1 MKNKTV
7 LITGAATRVG
17 ASVAKKLSDLGMNVI
32 VHYNK
37 SKEEADVLSED
48 YQIKTIYCDFSKIEL
63 IKKFFQEVQE
73 RFGDIDILI
82 HNASHFQNGDI
93 QNTTIKSWRAH
104 MDINLTTPFILTQS
118 FLKKSKQK
126 EKRIIGMVDRR
137 ALNPGKKHLA
147 YTVSES
153 GLVSLLEIVSNT
165 HKNVTTGLVVMG
177 PILPPKSGTLEE
189 FCEQVEKSPDGKAGT
204 LEDVSS
210 AVIDII
216 KSKNDKIKIAVACK
230 IDTQK

>member
-17 ASVAKKLSDLGMNVI
+17 ASVAKKLSELGMDVI

-37 SKEEADVLSED
+37 SKKEADVLAEN
-48 YQIKTIYCDFSKIEL
+48 YQIKTIYCDFSKTKL

-73 RFGDIDILI
+73 KFGDIDILI

-93 QNTTIKSWRAH
+93 HNTTIKSWGDH
-104 MDINLTTPFILTQS
+104 MDVNLTTPFILSQS
-118 FLKKSKQK
+118 FLKNSKQK
-126 EKRIIGMVDRR
+126 EKKIIGMIDRR

-153 GLVSLLEIVSNT
+153 GLVSLLEIISNT
-165 HKNVTTGLVVMG
+165 HENVTTGLVVMG
-177 PILPPKSGTLEE
+177 PILPPKSGTLED
-189 FCEQVEKSPDGKAGT
+189 FDKQIKKSPEKKAGT

-210 AVIDII
+210 AVTKII